1 MVPLIAQTL
10 ITLCLR
16 EAIVMRH
23 AQNTIN
29 DKVERFYDRAGARS
43 TGWFCADS

>member
-1 MVPLIAQTL
+1 MIPLIAQTL

-23 AQNTIN
+23 AQYTIN
-29 DKVERFYDRAGARS
+29 DKVERFYDRASARS